1 MKKIFLLLVLNLVS
15 LCFVSADGT
24 QRQID
29 IYNNLDKE
37 FDLGKRCLEYTE
49 IGAVSKRDN
58 IVIIKTWS
66 DNYYIKKI
74 DLDNIDKDMYG
85 YCFFEY
91 NKRKY
96 LAIYG
101 SNMFFSFDYLSPN
114 ISNAYE
120 PGLSIKEAPFAFMQ
134 YIKPDSFESF
144 VKEVARYKRDALESW
159 NAIPQFSIK
168 KIEVSSWYNEPTK
181 SGIVSY
187 RPDYLNMIFHEE
199 AFLTNFLLRNPWVPG
214 KENNPAG
221 IGESLTIE
229 FAEPKDNI
237 VVLNGYVDLEK
248 RYLYKAN
255 NRVKTAVVTS
265 LDEGNPFEFEYRFED
280 FVYFAEIDFPA
291 KASKVRFTIKD
302 VYNGEKWNDTCI
314 TAVITRRD

>member
-1 MKKIFLLLVLNLVS
+1 
-15 LCFVSADGT
+15 
-24 QRQID
+24 
-29 IYNNLDKE
+29 
-37 FDLGKRCLEYTE
+37 
-49 IGAVSKRDN
+49 
-58 IVIIKTWS
+58 
-66 DNYYIKKI
+66 
-74 DLDNIDKDMYG
+74 MYG
-85 YCFFEY
+85 YCIFEY
-91 NKRKY
+91 NARKH

-101 SNMFFSFDYLSPN
+101 SNMFFSFDYVSPN

-134 YIKPDSFESF
+134 YIKPDNFESF

-159 NAIPQFSIK
+159 NAIPKFSIK
-168 KIEVSSWYNEPTK
+168 KIVASSWYNEPTK
-181 SGIVSY
+181 FGIVSY
-187 RPDYLNMIFHEE
+187 KPDYLNMIFHEE
-199 AFLTNFLLRNPWVPG
+199 AFLSNFLLRNPWVPG
-214 KENNPAG
+214 KENDPAG

-255 NRVKTAVVTS
+255 NRVKTVVTS
-265 LDEGNPFEFEYRFED
+265 LDESKPFEFEYRFED
-280 FVYFAEIDFPA
+280 FVHFAEMDFPA
-291 KASKVRFTIKD
+291 KVSKVRFTIKD

>member
-1 MKKIFLLLVLNLVS
+1 
-15 LCFVSADGT
+15 
-24 QRQID
+24 
-29 IYNNLDKE
+29 
-37 FDLGKRCLEYTE
+37 
-49 IGAVSKRDN
+49 
-58 IVIIKTWS
+58 
-66 DNYYIKKI
+66 
-74 DLDNIDKDMYG
+74 
-85 YCFFEY
+85 
-91 NKRKY
+91 
-96 LAIYG
+96 
-101 SNMFFSFDYLSPN
+101 
-114 ISNAYE
+114 
-120 PGLSIKEAPFAFMQ
+120 
-134 YIKPDSFESF
+134 
-144 VKEVARYKRDALESW
+144 VARYKRDALESW

-168 KIEVSSWYNEPTK
+168 KIEASSWYNEPTK

-291 KASKVRFTIKD
+291 KVSKVRFTIKD

>member
-1 MKKIFLLLVLNLVS
+1 MFLSVMFISVF
-15 LCFVSADGT
+15 LCFANTEST
-24 QRQID
+24 QVQID
-29 IYNNLDKE
+29 VYNRIDKE
-37 FDLGKRCLEYTE
+37 FDLGKRCLRYTE

-134 YIKPDSFESF
+134 YIKPNDFESF
-144 VKEVARYKRDALESW
+144 LKKVTRFKRDALESW

-168 KIEVSSWYNEPTK
+168 KIEASSWYNEPTK

-187 RPDYLNMIFHEE
+187 RADYLNMIFHEE

-214 KENNPAG
+214 KEKDAAG

-255 NRVKTAVVTS
+255 NRVKTAVIAS

-280 FVYFAEIDFPA
+280 FVHFAEIDFPA
-291 KASKVRFTIKD
+291 KVSKVSFTIKD
-302 VYNGEKWNDTCI
+302 VYNGEKWNDTCV

>member
-1 MKKIFLLLVLNLVS
+1 MKKMFLSVM
-15 LCFVSADGT
+15 FVSAFLCFANTEST
-24 QRQID
+24 QVQID
-29 IYNNLDKE
+29 VYNRIDKE
-37 FDLGKRCLEYTE
+37 FDLGKRCLRYTE

-134 YIKPDSFESF
+134 YIKPNDFESF
-144 VKEVARYKRDALESW
+144 LKKVTRYKRDALESW

-168 KIEVSSWYNEPTK
+168 KIEASPWYNEPTK

-214 KENNPAG
+214 KEKDAAG

-255 NRVKTAVVTS
+255 NRVKTAVIAS

-280 FVYFAEIDFPA
+280 FVHFAEIDFPA
-291 KASKVRFTIKD
+291 KVSKVSFTIKD
-302 VYNGEKWNDTCI
+302 VYNGEKLNDTCV